1 MEWLHFRHPVSAWT
15 HLIWMFLA
23 IPATYLLWQ
32 RSRGDRAKQV
42 SLLIFGL
49 GAIACFG
56 ASAVYHAVQVPA
68 AAGQPLRWFEVS
80 RSQLEWFITG
90 DYIGIHLLIA
100 ATCTGV
106 AFSLLPG
113 RWKWTMLS
121 TIWAITVA
129 AIIARLSFDN
139 LPRWL
144 NPVVY
149 LVLGWALAASHP
161 SLVRAVSSGPV
172 RWVWL
177 GGFLY
182 TLGAMCYLTR
192 WPVLWDGV
200 FGAHE
205 LLHIFVMAGSL
216 AHFWFIL
223 KYVIPFDRSQL
234 RAGNRQT
241 VRFAGNQTAPV
252 SV

>member
-23 IPATYLLWQ
+23 IPATCFLWH
-32 RSRGDRAKQV
+32 RSRGDRAKQI

-56 ASAVYHAVQVPA
+56 ASAVYHAVQVRPE
-68 AAGQPLRWFEVS
+68 PHRWFEVS
-80 RSQLEWFITG
+80 QSQLKWFITG

-100 ATCTGV
+100 STCTGI

-121 TIWAITVA
+121 TIWAITVV
-129 AIIARLSFDN
+129 AIIARLAFED

-177 GGFLY
+177 GGLLY

-223 KYVIPFDRSQL
+223 KYVVPFDRSQL
-234 RAGNRQT
+234 QAGNRQT
-241 VRFAGNQTAPV
+241 VQFAGNQTAPV